1 MFLIRGLFLFQ
12 LAAFLWAVETPELP
26 SMKTGNRLA
35 VLKFEGWG
43 VSEPLT
49 AHMTEEFRNTMRRLK
64 IFQVQDRGI
73 TEQINIF
80 YPKSDDYWACWS
92 KECAIELGRML
103 DVNYVIAGNIQNKSD
118 KEFMINA
125 RLFSVDME
133 TMANEFALSSK
144 AINDSLLLEMKKLAY
159 SVSGLPIPDTL
170 SVGSDTSQV
179 AILDRNIV
187 KRKWIKLPP
196 IPGKIKSLLMST
208 VLPGSGQL
216 WSNKKYPG
224 LGFMG
229 TEATLGLAALIAFSK
244 YNKAWSGFQD
254 TYSSY
259 RDGTDPHDLLVM
271 RPQITQYAEDTRKY
285 NLFMKNIRYVGLSI
299 WTVNMIH
306 AYLVG
311 PDDDFF
317 DGVLFFEE
325 DEYAPPSANRVTG
338 SRKRWGLFKFFKK
351 DIGEKRSVTRFS
363 VNGLLLPS
371 IITSASLVDYTA
383 YFDLGLA
390 IQTPFGLNLGSI
402 YSSLGFERI
411 NYSLYP
417 KDDGELFRG
426 SANIGI
432 V

>member
-1 MFLIRGLFLFQ
+1 
-12 LAAFLWAVETPELP
+12 
-26 SMKTGNRLA
+26 
-35 VLKFEGWG
+35 
-43 VSEPLT
+43 
-49 AHMTEEFRNTMRRLK
+49 
-64 IFQVQDRGI
+64 
-73 TEQINIF
+73 
-80 YPKSDDYWACWS
+80 
-92 KECAIELGRML
+92 ML

-125 RLFSVDME
+125 RVFSVDME

-317 DGVLFFEE
+317 DGDLFFEE
-325 DEYAPPSANRVTG
+325 EEYLQEYFPRVFFL
-338 SRKRWGLFKFFKK
+338 KKNIFWG
-351 DIGEKRSVTRFS
+351 E
-363 VNGLLLPS
+363 
-371 IITSASLVDYTA
+371 
-383 YFDLGLA
+383 
-390 IQTPFGLNLGSI
+390 
-402 YSSLGFERI
+402 
-411 NYSLYP
+411 
-417 KDDGELFRG
+417 
-426 SANIGI
+426 
-432 V
+432 